1 MRYKNLTA
9 TALAAF
15 SLFIPWNNCAAMEK
29 APAPPACTASCGACV
44 YRQAGLCLQIPQ
56 AFDHLLLT
64 QKGTGQYLFSVA
76 ERASIEAAKK
86 EMPAYDGAG
95 WLFAIGKVTESE
107 LHEMLC
113 ADMSGRELFAQD
125 RSGSYFIFYHP
136 TDVRYM
142 RETTAAMRQ
151 DQAVWSKLC
160 SWANNEVRQHF
171 IADNGLIAITADNSP
186 VGIQLA
192 HISYKPATKYT
203 LAKNDKNPR
212 TGNRLQAATFVNML
226 LYGNTFAAVPDKKAP
241 QGELI
246 TLTLPGEKVS
256 LAFFQRDGSTYVL
269 ESRLDGEKTL
279 YQAIPRE
286 EHAEALAVMQ
296 DWYTALTQPVR

>member
-9 TALAAF
+9 TALTAF
-15 SLFIPWNNCAAMEK
+15 SLLIPWSSGTAMEK
-29 APAPPACTASCGACV
+29 AATPPSATASLKTCI
-44 YRQAGLCLQIPQ
+44 YQQAGLYLRIPRDL
-56 AFDHLLLT
+56 DHLLLI
-64 QKGTGQYLFSVA
+64 KTGSGQQLFSVA
-76 ERASIEAAKK
+76 ERASVEAAKK

-95 WLFAIGKVTESE
+95 WLFAIGKVTETE

-125 RSGSYFIFYHP
+125 QAGSYFIFYHP

-142 RETTAAMRQ
+142 RESADAMRQ
-151 DQAVWSKLC
+151 DQETWSKLC
-160 SWANNEVRQHF
+160 AWAHNDVPQHF
-171 IADNGLIAITADNSP
+171 IADNGLIALTADNSP
-186 VGIQLA
+186 IGIHLA
-192 HISYKPATKYT
+192 RISYKPATKYT
-203 LAKNDKNPR
+203 LAQNDQNPR
-212 TGNRLQAATFVNML
+212 TGNRLQAASFVNML
-226 LYGNTFAAVPDKKAP
+226 LYGNTFETVPDKKAP
-241 QGELI
+241 QGELV

-269 ESRLDGEKTL
+269 ESRPDGEKTL

-296 DWYTALTQPVR
+296 DWYTSLAQLP

>member
-9 TALAAF
+9 TALTAF
-15 SLFIPWNNCAAMEK
+15 SLFIPWSNGTAMEK
-29 APAPPACTASCGACV
+29 TPDPPGCTASCGACV
-44 YRQAGLCLQIPQ
+44 YQQAGLCLQIPQ

-125 RSGSYFIFYHP
+125 QAGSYYIFYHP

-142 RETTAAMRQ
+142 RESADAMRQ
-151 DQAVWSKLC
+151 DQETWSKLC
-160 SWANNEVRQHF
+160 AWAHNDVPQHF
-171 IADNGLIAITADNSP
+171 IADNGLIALTADNSSI
-186 VGIQLA
+186 GIALA
-192 HISYKPATKYT
+192 HIIYQPDTKYT
-203 LAKNDKNPR
+203 LSRNGEQPR
-212 TGNRLQAATFVNML
+212 NGNRTKATPFVNML
-226 LYGNTFAAVPDKKAP
+226 LYGNSFAIAPEPKSLPDESLA
-241 QGELI
+241 
-246 TLTLPGEKVS
+246 LTLPGEKVS
-256 LAFFQRDGSTYVL
+256 LTFFQCESSTYVL
-269 ESRLDGEKTL
+269 ERRQNGEKTL
-279 YQAIPRE
+279 YQAIPHE

-296 DWYTALTQPVR
+296 DWYTALPHP